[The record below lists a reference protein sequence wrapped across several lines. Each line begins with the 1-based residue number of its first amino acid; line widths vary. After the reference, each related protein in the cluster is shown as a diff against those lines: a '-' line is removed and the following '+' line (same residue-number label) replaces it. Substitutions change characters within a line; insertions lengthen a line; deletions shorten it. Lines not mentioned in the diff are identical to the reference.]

1 MDGKAIFQKWQYS
14 QMIYVLN
21 AIFNKLPAS
30 FLHNGQVDPEIFM
43 EMQGNKK
50 SKKRKEKKKKKG
62 IKTNL
67 KESKVEGLT
76 LSDFNT

>member
-43 EMQGNKK
+43 EMQGNNN
-50 SKKRKEKKKKKG
+50 SKKKK
-62 IKTNL
+62 
-67 KESKVEGLT
+67 
-76 LSDFNT
+76 

>member
-50 SKKRKEKKKKKG
+50 SQKKKKEKKNKKRSQNKFEREQSRR
-62 IKTNL
+62 TH
-67 KESKVEGLT
+67 T
-76 LSDFNT
+76 F